1 MKPYTLAA
9 AAALAGLAT
18 AACAPRMQPVRA
30 VQPNGAIVRST
41 QEHDVAHARARTA
54 DERARLAQEQDA
66 VSARAL
72 GDCTPV
78 LCNAIA
84 RGEVAVGMTREQVLA
99 ATRSGTAAWEE
110 RGGGGLAT
118 LTARDESRGPRDV
131 VAELAFVTLEN
142 GRVRGYAYREPQGI
156 RLVSSAADA
165 TPQGTA
171 RARAEALLR
180 EGDEMAL
187 AGDFD
192 RALNRYDR
200 ADVVSP
206 NDPAVSLRIARAL
219 DKQLRP
225 YEAAIR
231 YRLFLHQLEIERIQ
245 AYGGA
250 WAQYG
255 AAVAEA
261 RSRILVLERGGR

>member
-1 MKPYTLAA
+1 MKHPKVAA
-9 AAALAGLAT
+9 AAAACALAA
-18 AACAPRMQPVRA
+18 AACAPRMQPVRE

-41 QEHDVAHARARTA
+41 QQQDVARARA
-54 DERARLAQEQDA
+54 EGQDERTRLAQEQDA
-66 VSARAL
+66 IAARAL
-72 GDCTPV
+72 AGCTPM

-84 RGEVAVGMTREQVLA
+84 RGEVAVGMTREQVFS
-99 ATRSGTAAWEE
+99 TTHSGLAAWEE
-110 RGGGGLAT
+110 RGGGGVTT
-118 LTARDESRGPRDV
+118 LTARDESRGPHDA
-131 VAELAFVTLEN
+131 VAEVAFVTLEN
-142 GRVRGYAYREPQGI
+142 GRVQSYAYREPQGI

-200 ADVVSP
+200 ADIVSP

-225 YEAAIR
+225 YEAMIR
-231 YRLFLHQLEIERIQ
+231 YQLFLHQLEIERIH
-245 AYGGA
+245 AYGDA
-250 WAQYG
+250 YAQYG

-261 RSRILVLERGGR
+261 RSRILVIERGGR

>member
-1 MKPYTLAA
+1 MKHPKVAA
-9 AAALAGLAT
+9 AAALGVLAA

-41 QEHDVAHARARTA
+41 QQQDVARARA
-54 DERARLAQEQDA
+54 EGQGERTRLAVEQDA
-66 VSARAL
+66 IAGRAL
-72 GDCTPV
+72 ADCTPM

-84 RGEVAVGMTREQVLA
+84 RGEMAVGMTREQVLS
-99 ATRSGTAAWEE
+99 ATHSGAAAWDE
-110 RGGGGLAT
+110 RGGGLIT
-118 LTARDESRGPRDV
+118 LTARDESHGPHDA
-131 VAELAFVTLEN
+131 VAEVAFVTLEN
-142 GRVRGYAYREPQGI
+142 GRVRSYAYREPQGI
-156 RLVSSAADA
+156 RLVSNAADA

-225 YEAAIR
+225 YEAMIR
-231 YRLFLHQLEIERIQ
+231 YQLFLHQLEIERIH
-245 AYGGA
+245 AYGDA
-250 WAQYG
+250 YAQYG

-261 RSRILVLERGGR
+261 RSRILVIERGGR